1 MFSPRCRPLLKDEET
16 VSDSKIQYSMRDVKR
31 PWRSMGAVR
40 FLTTLY
46 AIVFVVMI
54 LIAIG
59 SLLGLFS
66 NPMIDPGV

>member
-1 MFSPRCRPLLKDEET
+1 MVDIET
-16 VSDSKIQYSMRDVKR
+16 
-31 PWRSMGAVR
+31 PWRSGTRVMGALR

-46 AIVFVVMI
+46 AIMLVVMI

-59 SLLGLFS
+59 SLIGLFD

>member
-1 MFSPRCRPLLKDEET
+1 
-16 VSDSKIQYSMRDVKR
+16 
-31 PWRSMGAVR
+31 MGAVR

-46 AIVFVVMI
+46 AIMLVVMI

-59 SLLGLFS
+59 SLIGLFD

>member
-1 MFSPRCRPLLKDEET
+1 MEDVERPRR
-16 VSDSKIQYSMRDVKR
+16 
-31 PWRSMGAVR
+31 RSERAMGVLR

-46 AIVFVVMI
+46 AIMLVVMI

-59 SLLGLFS
+59 SVIGLFD

>member
-1 MFSPRCRPLLKDEET
+1 MGDVERPRR
-16 VSDSKIQYSMRDVKR
+16 
-31 PWRSMGAVR
+31 RSERAMGALR

-46 AIVFVVMI
+46 AIMLVVMI

-59 SLLGLFS
+59 SVIGLFD

>member
-1 MFSPRCRPLLKDEET
+1 
-16 VSDSKIQYSMRDVKR
+16 
-31 PWRSMGAVR
+31 MGAVR

>member
-1 MFSPRCRPLLKDEET
+1 MSEVERLWR
-16 VSDSKIQYSMRDVKR
+16 RGKR
-31 PWRSMGAVR
+31 VMGALK

-46 AIVFVVMI
+46 AIMLVVMI

-59 SLLGLFS
+59 SVIGLFD